1 MRVLM
6 MGVVGVVFLLAAS
19 AAYAVDVTF
28 TFDANIIDGDYYD
41 VVWVYDSPPDQT
53 TVDMFGGSVRGF
65 MTYDFSVVNIYD
77 GELRHGASTYNSS
90 VLNIYGG
97 LITFEGSGFGD
108 SSIVNLYGGD
118 VSIGTPGFAPEAT
131 MNIYGY
137 GFSYDG
143 WRLRGYLS
151 DGSVLDSM
159 ELTWD
164 DYAHI
169 NLHII
174 PEPATIAILSFGLLV
189 IRKRR

>member
-1 MRVLM
+1 MRDASVW
-6 MGVVGVVFLLAAS
+6 VVGVLMLAAN

-28 TFDANIIDGDYYD
+28 TSDANIIEGDYYD
-41 VVWVYDSPPDQT
+41 IAWVYDSPPDRT
-53 TVDMFGGSVRGF
+53 TVDMFGGSVYRF
-65 MTYDFSVVNIYD
+65 YTNDYSTLNIYD
-77 GELRHGASTYNSS
+77 GIVERRIDMFDDST
-90 VLNIYGG
+90 LNIFGG
-97 LITFEGSGFGD
+97 AVMLDGAGFGGT
-108 SSIVNLYGGD
+108 STINLYGGD
-118 VSIGTPGFAPEAT
+118 VFIGTPGFAPEAT

-137 GFSYDG
+137 DFSYDG
-143 WRLRGYLS
+143 WVLSGYLS
-151 DGSVLDSM
+151 DGSVFDSM